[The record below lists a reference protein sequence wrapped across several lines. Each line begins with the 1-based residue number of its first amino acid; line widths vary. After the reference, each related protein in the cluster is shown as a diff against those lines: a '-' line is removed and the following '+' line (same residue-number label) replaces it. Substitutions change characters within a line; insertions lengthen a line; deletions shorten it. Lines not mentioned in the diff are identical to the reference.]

1 MSADDKAMLIGL
13 AGFAALLIGIAA
25 IYWPAAL
32 VIGGVIL
39 MAISYLMARA
49 EAVRQSR
56 STMPPP
62 GEVA

>member
-56 STMPPP
+56 SAMPPT